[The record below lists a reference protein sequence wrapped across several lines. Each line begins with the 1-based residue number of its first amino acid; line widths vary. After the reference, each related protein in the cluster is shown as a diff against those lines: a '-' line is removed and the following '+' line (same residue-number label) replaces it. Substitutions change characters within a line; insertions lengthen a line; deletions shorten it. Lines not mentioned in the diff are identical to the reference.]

1 MAIVK
6 YGALITEIKGKV
18 GGQVFQNGNAG
29 FVLRNKNSRPGAA
42 SVSRLN
48 ATNGMSAISSS
59 WRALS
64 DAQRLAWSA
73 ATENWLFLN
82 RYGESYQGSG
92 YQMFCAYNRRLA
104 LAEENTVL
112 VPGVPAAAVDPVAIQ
127 LDATPGNLVVT
138 WDESPGLNSIFM
150 VYASKLYPP
159 SQKAFGRPYYFMG
172 FVTGATGDLD
182 IQAEWLSR
190 FGLLINGYNV
200 NVRVTSCDIL
210 FPKPE
215 FSYEITQVV
224 G

>member
-42 SVSRLN
+42 SISRLA

-59 WRALS
+59 WRLLT
-64 DAQRLAWSA
+64 DAQRLAWAA

-82 RYGESYQGSG
+82 RYGETYEGSG

-104 LAEENTVL
+104 LAEQSTVL
-112 VPGVPAAAVDPVAIQ
+112 VPGVPGVAPDPVSIEA
-127 LDATPGNLVVT
+127 DFSANNMAVAWDTNPGAN
-138 WDESPGLNSIFM
+138 GIFL
-150 VYASKLYPP
+150 VYASKMPP

-172 FVTGATGDLD
+172 YQLGESGDLD
-182 IQAEWLSR
+182 IADEWRSR
-190 FGLLINGYNV
+190 FGHEIVGYNI
-200 NVRVTSCDIL
+200 NVRITSCNIL
-210 FPKPE
+210 FPKVE
-215 FSYEITQVV
+215 YNYEISQIVS
-224 G
+224 